1 MFFLVAD
8 SHVLLTYLDVCR
20 VCKSRDSDNDRS
32 SLLHDVAETRIET
45 FLESCGVADLVTT
58 CYSGRNRKVAEAFS
72 TAKGKV
78 FLCSSCSFANCVL
91 YICLKSFMVRVV
103 DTLYTV
109 VDFG

>member
-1 MFFLVAD
+1 M
-8 SHVLLTYLDVCR
+8 SC